1 MKKLSLLI
9 AFFALALGATAAL
22 AHHGWS
28 SYDADKTLTIEAP
41 LKEVAY
47 RNPHAHVTI
56 DYEGR
61 EWHVVLAPIN
71 RMESRGLPEA
81 DDAQVLAAMAAEP
94 ILIERPLVETAKGV
108 RLCRP
113 QEKVNEIL

>member
-9 AFFALALGATAAL
+9 AFFALVLGATAAL

-56 DYEGR
+56 EYEGR

-71 RMESRGLPEA
+71 RMASRGLPEA
-81 DDAQVLAAMAAEP
+81 DLTSGKTVTIVGYPRKDGTAE
-94 ILIERPLVETAKGV
+94 IRAERIIVDGRTIELR
-108 RLCRP
+108 
-113 QEKVNEIL
+113 